1 MRRNPDF
8 ILREIA
14 GEKILVPLTGNLGL
28 AGILSLNGLG
38 YEIYQRIEETPSFEA
53 LVDRLCEL
61 YDAPRQV
68 IGADA
73 AEFIEQ
79 LKEEKLIIE

>member
-68 IGADA
+68 IAADA

>member
-28 AGILSLNGLG
+28 VGILSLNGLG

-53 LVDRLCEL
+53 LVDQLCEL

-68 IGADA
+68 IAADA

>member
-68 IGADA
+68 IAADA

-79 LKEEKLIIE
+79 LKGEKLIIE